1 MNFERNFPVAGPA
14 YMAKSKV
21 LQKQK
26 DKVYNYRR
34 ELVEVDRLYVKSF
47 LDYRNMKQMLQKRKT
62 ERIGISEQDDEK
74 FMKLRMERNARR
86 MAVDDMKKK
95 LQDKRE
101 KLQEMIAIFNADPV
115 VVAYHAEIKNE
126 YDEYAARVLKREL
139 DARNLD
145 YKCL

>member
-1 MNFERNFPVAGPA
+1 
-14 YMAKSKV
+14 
-21 LQKQK
+21 
-26 DKVYNYRR
+26 
-34 ELVEVDRLYVKSF
+34 
-47 LDYRNMKQMLQKRKT
+47 MKQMLRNRET
-62 ERIGISEQDDEK
+62 GRLEISGQDGAR
-74 FMKLRMERNARR
+74 FAKLRTDRNARR

-95 LQDKRE
+95 LQDNRE
-101 KLQEMIAIFNADPV
+101 KLQQMIAIFNADPV